1 MAAAL
6 SSVSDD
12 NFAAEVLQSDVPVIV
27 DFWAPWCGPC
37 RMIAPMLAEI
47 ADDYAESVRVVKLN
61 IDENPE
67 VVQTYGIQGVPTINV
82 YRNGEV
88 VKQLTGGKSKATL
101 LSELS
106 DFL

>member
-6 SSVSDD
+6 PSVSDET
-12 NFAAEVLQSDVPVIV
+12 FAAEVLQSDLPVIV

-47 ADDYAESVRVVKLN
+47 ADDYRESLRVVKLN

-67 VVQTYGIQGVPTINV
+67 IVKAYGIQGVPTVNV

-88 VKQLTGGKSKATL
+88 VKQITGGKSKATL